1 MPTYAWK
8 GKNRYGDAVGG
19 ERIAASTEEL
29 TRVLQKDQITVT
41 SVAPAKGG
49 LRIPFLKREKVRLK
63 ELAVYSRQLSVL
75 IDAELPLIQSL
86 TILEEQ
92 QKNKYFRTVIR
103 TIKEDVEAGSTLN
116 QAKRKYP
123 KVFDDLY
130 CNLVASG
137 EQSGSLDVMLR
148 RLAEYIEQTVKLRA
162 QVKQAMIYP
171 VAILCFA
178 VVVSIFLLWKVIPV
192 FASIFRD
199 LGAELPLLTAVIIK
213 MSNFV
218 QKNIIFVAL
227 GIIGIVLAFRYYRNT
242 TQGRWTTDRLM
253 LKVPLFGPLMYK
265 VSMTRVTRTMATLIS
280 GGVPMLEALKITS
293 STAGNVLIEKEILD
307 ARKLV
312 SEGKTLNEAFKESG
326 RFPLMMLQ
334 MINVGEATG
343 TLDEMLSK
351 LANFYD
357 EEVATTVAS
366 LLSILEPI
374 MLIFVGGIVGSL
386 VISMYLPIFKDRK
399 SVVWERV

>member
-1 MPTYAWK
+1 MPTYSWK
-8 GKNRYGDAVGG
+8 GKNRYGDLVGG
-19 ERIAASTEEL
+19 ERVAASVEDL
-29 TRVLQKDQITVT
+29 TRILQKDQIAVSSITPVK
-41 SVAPAKGG
+41 KG
-49 LRIPFLKREKVRLK
+49 LEIPFLKREKVRLK

-86 TILEEQ
+86 SILEEQ

-116 QAKRKYP
+116 QAKRKHP

-148 RLAEYIEQTVKLRA
+148 RLAEYIERTVKLRA
-162 QVKQAMIYP
+162 QVRQAMIYP
-171 VAILCFA
+171 VGILTFA
-178 VVVSIFLLWKVIPV
+178 VIVSIFLLWKVIPV

-199 LGAELPLLTAVIIK
+199 LGAELPFLTAIIIK
-213 MSNFV
+213 LSNFV
-218 QKNIIFVAL
+218 QKNILFVFL
-227 GIIGIVLAFRYYRNT
+227 GIIALFFAFRYYRNT
-242 TQGRWTTDRLM
+242 TQGRWTTDRMM
-253 LKVPLFGPLMYK
+253 LKIPLFGPLLYK
-265 VSMTRVTRTMATLIS
+265 VAMTRVTRTLSTLIS

-293 STAGNVLIEKEILD
+293 TTAGNVLIEKEIID

-312 SEGKTLNEAFKESG
+312 SEGKTMNEAFRESG

-357 EEVATTVAS
+357 EEVETAVAA
-366 LLSILEPI
+366 LLSVMEPI
-374 MLIFVGGIVGSL
+374 LLIFVGGLVGSL
-386 VISMYLPIFKDRK
+386 VVAMYLPIFSLISKF
-399 SVVWERV
+399 